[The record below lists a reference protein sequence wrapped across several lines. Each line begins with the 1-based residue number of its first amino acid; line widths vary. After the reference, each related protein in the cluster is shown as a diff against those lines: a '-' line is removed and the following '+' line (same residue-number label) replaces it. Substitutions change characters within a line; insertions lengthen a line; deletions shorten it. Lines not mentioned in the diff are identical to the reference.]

1 MYLISYTIT
10 RDMKGIFMRQR
21 WEIEKSIKKLLSEKK
36 TFMTVFEKIKRI
48 SIFRGLSKIA
58 DIDVKRVLGKLNNP
72 VSNLSSTVLNI
83 KEESS
88 QNCNSDVTFLEG
100 DVIIFVVEGDVNE
113 KSLYN
118 FIYELLYKK

>member
-1 MYLISYTIT
+1 
-10 RDMKGIFMRQR
+10 MRQR